1 MTIGIEHKLKGYL
14 SRIEKIKEDGTREV
28 ISADIEVP
36 NTIVNLGRRMVSG
49 EWLHKFAGDEF
60 IDGKNRIHIFSVGTM
75 NCACPG
81 IGYGY
86 SPNGSIIIRT
96 YNSNDLDMSQ
106 RNISNQSH
114 IGFPGSV
121 MCISE
126 DGRDTSLDDTMK
138 DYASSIISASNGKI
152 SEETLKYRPAQ
163 TGENISE
170 ASRVYVNSIWTEN
183 ENSIDFLNRVTLR
196 SVDVGKAATVRS
208 ILLCAVKENITWASF
223 RFNNIN
229 QPQLFSRIVL
239 PQPIELDVNERLM
252 ITYDFHVIVPKTE
265 VLGGMNG
272 INFSIRPFIRGTKV
286 TYGSYNGYNSNY
298 LLLGGAIGG
307 SNSSTGNVEEWVTPS
322 DSTLSYNLA
331 VYGNSF
337 TKPAIFAVDDLFAL
351 LSTSTEQSINSWK
364 SDGDKTSS
372 SYNVFENS
380 NPQSGL
386 FTSSVHGRN
395 NISFNMNGNSNSS
408 RGFYSHDKVT
418 PNIPCNAKYRNIYF
432 QNYPGCPETMMR
444 GLDWQLTQDGKATFE
459 SCYAIQPTAGAMNI
473 YGLLAHGAIVCFGKY
488 DENGVW
494 VDEPIVKSATQK
506 AMISLK
512 TIWNFD

>member
-1 MTIGIEHKLKGYL
+1 MSIGIEHKLKGYL
-14 SRIEKIKEDGTREV
+14 SRIEKIKADGTREV

-49 EWLHKFAGDEF
+49 EWLHRFAGDEF
-60 IDGKNRIHIFSVGTM
+60 IDGKNKIHLFSVGSM

-86 SPNGSIIIRT
+86 SPNGNIIIRT
-96 YNSNDLDMSQ
+96 YNSNDLDMLQ
-106 RNISNQSH
+106 HYISNQSH

-121 MCISE
+121 LCISE
-126 DGRDTSLDDTMK
+126 DGRDTSLDDTTK

-152 SEETLKYRPAQ
+152 SEESLKYRPAQ
-163 TGENISE
+163 TGVNISD
-170 ASRVYVNSIWTEN
+170 ASRVYVNSIWTET

-208 ILLCAVKENITWASF
+208 ILLCAVKENITWPAF

-252 ITYDFHVIVPKTE
+252 ITYDFHVIVNKTE
-265 VLGGMNG
+265 VLGVMNG
-272 INFSIRPFIRGTKV
+272 INFSIRPFIRGAKT
-286 TYGSYNGYNSNY
+286 TYNGYNGYNSNY

-307 SNSSTGNVEEWVTPS
+307 SSSSNGNVEEWVPPNG
-322 DSTLSYNLA
+322 STLLLNLC
-331 VYGNSF
+331 VYGYSF
-337 TKPAIFAVDDLFAL
+337 TKPPIFAVDDLFAL
-351 LSTSTEQSINSWK
+351 LSTSTDNSINSWG
-364 SDGDKTSS
+364 SDGAKSSS

-380 NPQSGL
+380 CPQSGL
-386 FTSSVHGRN
+386 FTSSVHGKKH
-395 NISFNMNGNSNSS
+395 ISFNMNDSS
-408 RGFYSHDKVT
+408 SWGFYAHDKVS
-418 PNIPCNAKYRNIYF
+418 PNIPCNAKHRNIYF

-444 GLDWQLTQDGKATFE
+444 GLDWQLKDGKATFE

-494 VDEPIVKSATQK
+494 VDKPIVKSATQK